1 MTGLRVK
8 IRVMATIDQDWP
20 VRVEIDLGQERKMA
34 E

>member
-1 MTGLRVK
+1 MPMLRVK

-20 VRVEIDLGQERKMA
+20 VWIEIDLSQERKTA